1 MFAIFITNLS
11 QTISFLS
18 PYNLNKYVSI
28 LFSMENDISGVL
40 GKLENYKLSHP
51 NIYSLWKEYINI
63 KKQSYQKAL
72 VDCDDMLSL
81 IGDTQDIP
89 RLSIYLMYALY
100 TAR

>member
-11 QTISFLS
+11 QTISFLN
-18 PYNLNKYVSI
+18 PYNLNKYASI

-40 GKLENYKLSHP
+40 GKLENYRLSHP
-51 NIYSLWKEYINI
+51 NIYSLWTEYINI
-63 KKQSYQKAL
+63 KKQSYRKAL

-81 IGDTQDIP
+81 MSNTQDIP
-89 RLSIYLMYALY
+89 RLSIYLLYALY